1 MHPAIQDGDIV
12 RVEPLVRGQ
21 VRVGD
26 VVFYLTATGKPVV
39 HRIIGPTWVPGLLIK
54 GDSTSRVDGI
64 LPASRVRGR
73 IAAVERGG
81 KVVELMSG
89 RGSYKAVFRSWVRWL
104 AGPALA
110 RLQRHRWD
118 LEQPVVTYYTD
129 EENVDND

>member
-21 VRVGD
+21 LRVGD

-39 HRIIGPTWVPGLLIK
+39 HRVIGKSWGSSLLLK

-64 LPASRVRGR
+64 LPASRARGR
-73 IAAVERGG
+73 IASVERGG
-81 KVVELMSG
+81 KVVQLVSG
-89 RGSYKAVFRSWVRWL
+89 RGSYKAVLRSWVRWL

-110 RLQRHRWD
+110 RLRRQRWD
-118 LEQPVVTYYTD
+118 SEQPVLTYYTN
-129 EENVDND
+129 EENLDND